1 MLVIC
6 AGILVALPCAFILK
20 RFQAP
25 PAGSAGAPEE
35 RPRRDLAFS
44 GTVYEIALVV
54 MSAYMSYITAEV
66 VFFLWSN
73 ILGFPVQYT
82 VGTPFGAIWPF
93 SSTV

>member
-1 MLVIC
+1 M
-6 AGILVALPCAFILK
+6 ALPCAFILK

-35 RPRRDLAFS
+35 RLRRDLAFS

-66 VFFLWSN
+66 GLLCITPTCWDSPHYILWK
-73 ILGFPVQYT
+73 PHT
-82 VGTPFGAIWPF
+82 V
-93 SSTV
+93 

>member
-1 MLVIC
+1 M
-6 AGILVALPCAFILK
+6 ALPCAFILK

-66 VFFLWSN
+66 GLLCITPTRWVSRHFVLWKAR
-73 ILGFPVQYT
+73 T
-82 VGTPFGAIWPF
+82 V
-93 SSTV
+93 